1 MESVILTITTICCLI
16 RLLQLAMYGM
26 TVANSD
32 VRQQLDN
39 KCSKLTLKLTIK
51 SVLLQP

>member
-26 TVANSD
+26 TVPKLQD
-32 VRQQLDN
+32 
-39 KCSKLTLKLTIK
+39 KCRSKLRLMPTIK
-51 SVLLQP
+51 SIVMSIHI